1 MQTLSSP
8 KSSVWRNG
16 WFLIL
21 WLVSLGWLLPT
32 AAHATHLRAG
42 DIQAKVDTTPTRN
55 PNRIFFKLTLYRDPR
70 YVQQNTIRVYYGDG
84 KTSDLDI
91 PTGIP
96 KASEVS
102 VSPTANVIT
111 FYFEHTYPGSGR
123 YTASMVEANRVA
135 GVVNMTASVNQT
147 FYISTTLTV
156 DPGLGQ
162 NRLPVLRAPAI
173 DAAAA
178 GQVFLHNPAA
188 YDADGDSLGFRLMQ
202 SQQVALIPNP
212 LPANFIPTPSIT
224 NGYEYPNSQTFGT
237 PGQNPVQVSFLDNNG
252 NQLAQVGAPASLT
265 INRSGQLI
273 WNAPLRTGTY
283 NVAIIVEEWRKNA
296 LGYIKIGEVLRD
308 MQIDVVATNNLPPVI
323 KIPQDTCVVAGAVLN
338 KAVTAV
344 DGVGPNA
351 PATPVQLF
359 AYSGIIPPATFRQS
373 TQGPPR
379 AVGRFN
385 WTTACENIAA
395 QPYLVVFKAQDTPRT
410 PPSAN
415 DPPLID
421 EKTWRVTV
429 VGPAPTNLQAAP
441 TTNQR
446 VLLTW
451 ASYPCLYSSQPGV
464 LPTIQIYRRE
474 NSYPFTPGPC
484 ETGIPAAAGYTRIA
498 SIPANLTAYTDDNN
512 GQGLTRGRTYCYR
525 IYVTFPLPAGGASLA
540 SNESCATLTGRS
552 AQLTNVD
559 VLTTATANGQIA
571 IKWTQPRANVG
582 NFNAPLGYRLSRS
595 ATGAAPFTLVTTKT
609 SLADTTY
616 VDSDPAL
623 NTQDVQYT
631 YQLVFFSAAAP
642 QPGSAE
648 TTETS
653 PLASSVRLNVV
664 PNSLGRQNALTW
676 TYQVPWDNSGRPTS
690 IYRRVG
696 TGAGAFSLLTTVTPN
711 AGATSVT
718 YNDQGLTVGETYC
731 YYVQTNGQY
740 ATPVNSLGQ
749 PILTNLLNRS
759 QQQCTV
765 LIPTPCTPVLT
776 VAPIN
781 CDSLA
786 DLDQRDSNFNFAAQ
800 RYQNRLRWTL
810 GSTPAGCSSDVAYFR
825 IYYRPTPEG
834 AFTLIDSTTQYTYLH
849 QVPLNPAGNTGGAGC
864 YVVQAVNAAKVR
876 SALSNVACQDNCV
889 FFLLPNIFTPNGDE
903 LNEKFRPKT
912 ASPIVRTHI
921 QIFNRWGRKVY
932 ESDRDPYI
940 NWDGGGPLG
949 ETGSSGKVSN
959 GLYYYLAEVEFADFA
974 ATKRT
979 YKGWV
984 EVAR

>member
-8 KSSVWRNG
+8 KSSFWRSG
-16 WFLIL
+16 WFLTFL
-21 WLVSLGWLLPT
+21 LAGLGWLLPT

-84 KTSDLDI
+84 KTSDLDT
-91 PTGIP
+91 PSGIP
-96 KASEVS
+96 KSTEVS

-135 GVVNMTASVNQT
+135 GVVNMTGSVNQT

-162 NRLPVLRAPAI
+162 NSLPVLKAPAI

-212 LPANFIPTPSIT
+212 LPASFIPTPTIT
-224 NGYEYPNSQTFGT
+224 SGYQYPNSQSFDAN
-237 PGQNPVQVSFLDNNG
+237 GQNPRQVSFLDNNG
-252 NQLAQVGAPASLT
+252 NQLANVGANASLT
-265 INRSGQLI
+265 INNRGQLI

-296 LGYIKIGEVLRD
+296 LGAYIMRGEVLRD
-308 MQIDVVATNNLPPVI
+308 MQIDVVATTNLPPVI
-323 KIPQDTCVVAGAVLN
+323 RIPQDTCVIAGAVLN
-338 KAVTAV
+338 KSVTAV

-351 PATPVQLF
+351 PATPIQLF

-385 WTTACENIAA
+385 WATQCENIAA
-395 QPYLVVFKAQDTPRT
+395 QPYLVVFKAQDTPHT
-410 PPSAN
+410 PAIAS

-429 VGPAPTNLQAAP
+429 VGPAPTNLQATV

-446 VLLTW
+446 ILLTW
-451 ASYPCLYSSQPGV
+451 ASYPCLTSSQPGV

-512 GQGLTRGRTYCYR
+512 GAGLARGRTYCYR

-540 SNESCATLTGRS
+540 SNESCSALLGRS

-559 VLTTATANGQIA
+559 VLTTAPTNGQIA
-571 IKWTQPRANVG
+571 IKWTQPRPNVG
-582 NFNAPLGYRLSRS
+582 SFNAPLGYRLSRS
-595 ATGAAPFTLVTTKT
+595 STGAAPFTLVTTKT
-609 SLADTTY
+609 SLTDTTY
-616 VDSDPAL
+616 VDSAPAL
-623 NTQDVQYT
+623 NTQDGQYT
-631 YQLVFFSAAAP
+631 YQLVFFSAATT

-648 TTETS
+648 TSETS
-653 PLASSVRLNVV
+653 PLASSVRLGVV
-664 PNSLGRQNALTW
+664 PDGNNNLNTLTW
-676 TYQVPWDNSGRPTS
+676 SYQVPWDNSTKPTL
-690 IYRRVG
+690 IFRRLG
-696 TGAGAFSLLTTVTPN
+696 ATGPYAQVATLTPSAGAS
-711 AGATSVT
+711 SVT
-718 YNDQGLTVGETYC
+718 YVDRGLTRGANYC

-740 ATPVNSLGQ
+740 TTPTNSLNQ

-759 QQQCTV
+759 QEICAL

-776 VAPIN
+776 VVPTN

-786 DLDQRDSNFNFAAQ
+786 NLDQRDSNLDFAAL

-810 GSTPAGCSSDVAYFR
+810 GNTPAGCSGEVAYFR
-825 IYYRPTPEG
+825 IFYRSTAEG
-834 AFTLIDSTTQYTYLH
+834 PFTLIDSTTQYTYLH
-849 QVPLNPAGNTGGAGC
+849 QVPLNTAGNTGGAGC
-864 YVVQAVNAAKVR
+864 YQVQAVNAARVR
-876 SALSNVACQDNCV
+876 SALSNVACQDNCA
-889 FFLLPNIFTPNGDE
+889 FFLLPNIFTPNGDG
-903 LNEKFRPKT
+903 LNERFRPKT
-912 ASPIVRTHI
+912 ASAIRRTHV

-932 ESDRDPYI
+932 ESDKDPYI
-940 NWDGGGPLG
+940 NWDGGGPLN
-949 ETGSSGKVSN
+949 ETGANGKVSN

-974 ATKRT
+974 GTKRT

-984 EVAR
+984 EIVR

>member
-8 KSSVWRNG
+8 KSSFWRSG
-16 WFLIL
+16 WFFIL
-21 WLVSLGWLLPT
+21 LLVSLSWLLPS

-70 YVQQNTIRVYYGDG
+70 YVQQNTIRIYYGDG
-84 KTSDLDI
+84 KTSDLDE
-91 PTGIP
+91 PGGIP
-96 KASEVS
+96 KTNEVQI
-102 VSPTANVIT
+102 SPTASVIT
-111 FYFEHTYPGSGR
+111 FFFEHTYPGSGR

-135 GVVNMTASVNQT
+135 GVVNMTGSVNQT
-147 FYISTTLTV
+147 FYISTTITV

-212 LPANFIPTPSIT
+212 IPASFIPTPSIT
-224 NGYEYPNSQTFGT
+224 NGYEYPNSQSFGN
-237 PGQNPVQVSFLDNNG
+237 QNQRPVQVSFLDNNG
-252 NQLAQVGAPASLT
+252 NQLAQVGADASLT
-265 INRSGQLI
+265 INTRGQLI
-273 WNAPLRTGTY
+273 WNAPLRVGTY
-283 NVAIIVEEWRKNA
+283 NVAIIVEEWRRNA
-296 LGYIKIGEVLRD
+296 IGYIKIGEVLRD
-308 MQIDVVATNNLPPVI
+308 MQIDVVATTNLPPVI
-323 KIPQDTCVVAGAVLN
+323 RIPQDTCVVAGAVLN
-338 KAVTAV
+338 KSVTAV
-344 DGVGPNA
+344 DGVGPSA

-410 PPSAN
+410 PPNAN

-446 VLLTW
+446 ILLTW
-451 ASYPCLYSSQPGV
+451 SSYPCLYSSQPGT

-498 SIPANLTAYTDDNN
+498 SIPANLTAYTDDNG

-525 IYVTFPLPAGGASLA
+525 IYVAFPLPAGGASLA
-540 SNESCATLTGRS
+540 SNESCATLSGRS

-559 VLTTATANGQIA
+559 VLTTSPTNGQIA
-571 IKWTQPRANVG
+571 IKWTQPRSNVG
-582 NFNAPLGYRLSRS
+582 SFNGPLGYRLSRS

-609 SLADTTY
+609 SLTDTTY
-616 VDSDPAL
+616 VDSDASL

-631 YQLVFFSAAAP
+631 YQLVFFSAATT

-648 TTETS
+648 TSETS
-653 PLASSVRLNVV
+653 PLASSVRLGVV
-664 PNSLGRQNALTW
+664 PDGNNNLNTLTW
-676 TYQVPWDNSGRPTS
+676 TYQVPWDNSTRPTL
-690 IYRRVG
+690 IYRRLG
-696 TGAGAFSLLTTVTPN
+696 ATGPYAQVATITPS

-718 YNDQGLTVGETYC
+718 YTDRGLTRGANYC

-740 ATPVNSLGQ
+740 ATPANSLNQ
-749 PILTNLLNRS
+749 PIFTNLLNRS
-759 QQQCTV
+759 QEICAV

-776 VAPIN
+776 LVPTN

-786 DLDQRDSNFNFAAQ
+786 NVNQTSSTFDFANQ

-810 GSTPAGCSSDVAYFR
+810 GSTPAGCSGEVAYFR
-825 IYYRPTPEG
+825 IFYRSTADGP
-834 AFTLIDSTTQYTYLH
+834 FTLIDSTTQYTYLH
-849 QVPLNPAGNTGGAGC
+849 QVPVNTAGNTGGAGC

-876 SALSNVACQDNCV
+876 SPLSNVACQDNCV

-903 LNEKFRPKT
+903 INERFRPKT
-912 ASPIVRTHI
+912 ASPILRTHI

-949 ETGSSGKVSN
+949 ETGANGKVSN

-979 YKGWV
+979 FKGWV

>member
-8 KSSVWRNG
+8 KSSLWRNG
-16 WFLIL
+16 WFLTL
-21 WLVSLGWLLPT
+21 LLASLGWLLPSS
-32 AAHATHLRAG
+32 AHATHLRAG
-42 DIQAKVDTTPTRN
+42 DIQAKVDTTPTHN

-70 YVQQNTIRVYYGDG
+70 AVQQNTIRVYYGDG
-84 KTSDLDI
+84 KTSDLDE
-91 PTGIP
+91 PGGIP
-96 KASEVS
+96 KANEVN

-135 GVVNMTASVNQT
+135 GVINIPNSVNQT

-162 NRLPVLRAPAI
+162 NHLPVLRAPAI

-212 LPANFIPTPSIT
+212 LPASFIPTPSIT
-224 NGYEYPNSQTFGT
+224 TGYEYPNSQSFGNQ
-237 PGQNPVQVSFLDNNG
+237 GRNPVQVSFLDNNG
-252 NQLAQVGAPASLT
+252 NQLATVGAPASLT
-265 INRSGQLI
+265 INTRGQLI
-273 WNAPLRTGTY
+273 WNAPLRVGTY
-283 NVAIIVEEWRKNA
+283 NVAIVVEEWRRNA
-296 LGYIKIGEVLRD
+296 IGYIKIGEVLRD
-308 MQIDVVATNNLPPVI
+308 MQIDVVSTTNLPPVI
-323 KIPQDTCVVAGAVLN
+323 KIPQDTCVVAGTILN
-338 KAVTAV
+338 KSVTAV
-344 DGVGPNA
+344 DGTGPDA
-351 PATPVQLF
+351 VATPVQLF

-385 WTTACENIAA
+385 WVTKDSSIAA
-395 QPYLVVFKAQDTPRT
+395 QPYLIVFKAQDTPHT
-410 PPSAN
+410 PAIAG

-429 VGPAPTNLQAAP
+429 VGPAPTNLQASP
-441 TTNQR
+441 LNGQR

-451 ASYPCLYSSQPGV
+451 NNYRALYSSQPGV

-474 NSYPFTPGPC
+474 NCYPFTPSAC
-484 ETGIPAAAGYTRIA
+484 ETGIPASAGYTRIA
-498 SIPANLTAYTDDNN
+498 SIPANLTAYTDDNGGN
-512 GQGLTRGRTYCYR
+512 GLPRGRTYSYR
-525 IYVTFPLPAGGASLA
+525 IYVTFPLPAGGTSIV
-540 SNESCATLTGRS
+540 SNEACITLLGRS
-552 AQLTNVD
+552 TQLTNVD
-559 VLTTATANGQIA
+559 VVTTAATNGQILV
-571 IKWTQPRANVG
+571 KWTQPRPNAG
-582 NFNAPLGYRLSRS
+582 SFNAPLGYRLSRS

-609 SLADTTY
+609 SLTDTTY
-616 VDSDPAL
+616 VDSDPTL

-631 YQLVFFSAAAP
+631 YQLVFFSAATT
-642 QPGSAE
+642 QPSSAE
-648 TTETS
+648 TSETS
-653 PLASSVRLNVV
+653 PLASSVRLNLV
-664 PNSLGRQNALTW
+664 PNSLGRQNNLTW
-676 TYQVPWDNSGRPTS
+676 TYSVPWDNSGRPTS

-696 TGAGAFSLLTTVTPN
+696 TGTGAFSLLTTVTPN

-718 YNDQGLTVGETYC
+718 YADQGLTVGETYC

-740 ATPVNSLGQ
+740 ATPTNSLSQ
-749 PILTNLLNRS
+749 PLYTNLLNRS
-759 QQQCTV
+759 QQICAV
-765 LIPTPCTPVLT
+765 LVPTPCTPVLT
-776 VAPIN
+776 IVPTN

-786 DLDQRDSNFNFAAQ
+786 NVNQTSSTIDFASQ

-810 GSTPAGCSSDVAYFR
+810 GNTPAGCSSDVAYFR
-825 IYYRPTPEG
+825 IYYRSTAEG
-834 AFTLIDSTTQYTYLH
+834 TFALIDSTTQYTYLH
-849 QVPLNPAGNTGGAGC
+849 QLPANTTTAGAGC

-889 FFLLPNIFTPNGDE
+889 FFLLPNIFTPNGDNV
-903 LNEKFRPKT
+903 NERFRPKT

-932 ESDRDPYI
+932 ESDKDPYI
-940 NWDGGGPLG
+940 NWDGGGAPNEVG
-949 ETGSSGKVSN
+949 TSGKVSD
-959 GLYYYLAEVEFADFA
+959 GIYYYLAEVEFADFA

-984 EVAR
+984 EIVR